1 MHYKNNVR
9 MNQYHDMLKN
19 GNSIF
24 RKIRV
29 KIENAAPIAAAAP
42 PSPALSPQTSLTMRL
57 QAILDAAKAKRPKAP
72 PDPLNSQMT
81 YGPNRSPKEQRN
93 FQHRR
98 TKRGGM

>member
-29 KIENAAPIAAAAP
+29 KIEIAIAASAP
-42 PSPALSPQTSLTMRL
+42 PSPAISPQVSMAMRL
-57 QAILDAAKAKRPKAP
+57 QALLDAAKAKSPARPARLS
-72 PDPLNSQMT
+72 DDVWARMT
-81 YGPNRSPKEQRN
+81 PREQRHHTEYAN
-93 FQHRR
+93 KGVRSGH
-98 TKRGGM
+98 